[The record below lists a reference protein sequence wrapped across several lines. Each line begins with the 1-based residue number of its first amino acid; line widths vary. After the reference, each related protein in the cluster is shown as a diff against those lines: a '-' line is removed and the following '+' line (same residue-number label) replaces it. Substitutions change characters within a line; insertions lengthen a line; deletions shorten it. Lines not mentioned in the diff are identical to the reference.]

1 MPSDNSLDQKGLL
14 DLIFKVLSALI
25 IPVFIWVN
33 NISVQIAL
41 LERDQSEN
49 TSSIKECK
57 SSMTK
62 VELNAQALGQ
72 IKEDLE
78 RTRKM
83 LEEIRTLLQEKRP

>member
-14 DLIFKVLSALI
+14 DLLFKVLSALI

-49 TSSIKECK
+49 ASSIKECK